1 MKTAKKAEK
10 LIYHKNTFL
19 HSRVVKIIKLLSY
32 KLKSGAS
39 KYFRHLIGITPK
51 EATSNS

>member
-1 MKTAKKAEK
+1 MEKAKQAEK

-19 HSRVVKIIKLLSY
+19 HSPVVKTAKLLSY
-32 KLKSGAS
+32 RLKSSAS

-51 EATSNS
+51 